1 VSRSAPAAPEGPSG
15 ARIAA
20 LAEAEDRLFRQ
31 RRPKSQALLARARAH
46 MPAGVPMPWMAGLQ
60 RHDPVFVA
68 WGKGSA
74 FTDIDG
80 RRYVDFNLVDL
91 AGSLGFAPPPVV
103 EAVQRR
109 LAEGSSFLLPTEDGL
124 VAAELLAARTP
135 MPFWQFTGSATIA
148 NTEAIRIARFM
159 TGRERV
165 LMFDGKYHGHLDDAL
180 VASDAEG
187 EHAELLGLP
196 KGIEQKARTVP
207 FNDLAA
213 LERALARGDTACL
226 IAEPMLTNCNIVFPE
241 AGFWAEAA
249 RLVRA
254 AGVLLVIDEAHT
266 HAFAYGGLTRL
277 WGLRPDMLILGKGL
291 GTGVPFAAYGATAEI
306 AEVME
311 KNLFSDPGGHGL
323 ALGGT
328 TYGSALA
335 LAAARAALESCL
347 RESNYVRVD
356 ALGRRL
362 AAGLE
367 KIFRRHGLPWR
378 APVIGGRSGWVLAP
392 DLPRD
397 AEESRRAMDRD
408 FADARKLFMAN
419 RGLWDAVASAG
430 PGCSFQHDER
440 DVDLYLEVSAEFLA
454 ALA

>member
-1 VSRSAPAAPEGPSG
+1 MSIAGLSAT
-15 ARIAA
+15 RIAA
-20 LAEAEDRLFRQ
+20 LTQAEDRLFKE
-31 RRPKSQALLARARAH
+31 RRPRSQALLSRARGH

-68 WGKGSA
+68 AGKGAA

-80 RRYVDFNLVDL
+80 QRYVDFNLVDL
-91 AGSLGFAPPPVV
+91 AGFLGFAPPPVV
-103 EAVQRR
+103 DAVQRR
-109 LAEGSSFLLPTEDGL
+109 LAQGSSFLLPTEDG
-124 VAAELLAARTP
+124 VAAAELLAARTP

-148 NTEAIRIARFM
+148 NTEAIRIARLM

-180 VASDAEG
+180 VSSDATG

-196 KGIEQKARTVP
+196 RGVERKARTVP

-213 LERALARGDTACL
+213 LERALALGDTACL
-226 IAEPMLTNCNIVFPE
+226 IAEPMLTNCNIVFPAPGLWDE
-241 AGFWAEAA
+241 AQ
-249 RLVRA
+249 RLVRK

-277 WGLRPDMLILGKGL
+277 WRLEPDMLILGKGL
-291 GTGVPFAAYGATAEI
+291 GTGVPFAAYGVTAEI
-306 AEVME
+306 SHVME

-335 LAAARAALESCL
+335 LAAARAALEHCL
-347 RESNYVRVD
+347 REEDYARVD
-356 ALGRRL
+356 ARGQRL

-367 KIFRRHGLPWR
+367 AIFRRQGLPWR
-378 APVIGGRSGWVLAP
+378 APVMGGRSGWVLAP
-392 DLPRD
+392 ELPRN

-430 PGCSFQHDER
+430 PGSSFQHEASDI
-440 DVDLYLEVSAEFLA
+440 DLYLEVSEAFLK

>member
-1 VSRSAPAAPEGPSG
+1 MSIAGLSP

-20 LAEAEDRLFRQ
+20 LTATEDRLFKES
-31 RRPKSQALLARARAH
+31 RPKSQAMLARARVV

-68 WGKGSA
+68 TGQGAS

-80 RRYVDFNLVDL
+80 HRYVDFNLVDL
-91 AGSLGFAPPPVV
+91 AGSLGFAPPAVV

-109 LAEGSSFLLPTEDGL
+109 LAQGSSFLLPTEDGL
-124 VAAELLAARTP
+124 IAAELLAARTP

-148 NTEAIRIARFM
+148 NTEAIRIARLM

-180 VASDAEG
+180 VSSDADG

-213 LERALARGDTACL
+213 LERALALDDTACL
-226 IAEPMLTNCNIVFPE
+226 IAEPMLTNCNIVFP
-241 AGFWAEAA
+241 APGFWPEAE
-249 RLVRA
+249 RLAKA

-266 HAFAYGGLTRL
+266 HSFAYGGLTRL
-277 WGLRPDMLILGKGL
+277 WGLHPDMLILGKGF
-291 GTGVPFAAYGATAEI
+291 GSGVAFAAYGVRAEI
-306 AEVME
+306 ARLME
-311 KNLFSDPGGHGL
+311 RNLFSDPGGQGL

-328 TYGSALA
+328 TYASALA
-335 LAAARAALESCL
+335 LTAARAALESCM
-347 RESNYVRVD
+347 REVDYARVD
-356 ALGRRL
+356 ALGQRL
-362 AAGLE
+362 ATGLE
-367 KIFRRHGLPWR
+367 AIFRRQDLPWC
-378 APVIGGRSGWVLAP
+378 APVIGGRAGWVLASE
-392 DLPRD
+392 LPRD
-397 AEESRRAMDRD
+397 AAQSRLAMDRE

-430 PGCSFQHDER
+430 PGCSFQHGEA
-440 DVDLYLEVSAEFLA
+440 DVDLYLEVAGEFLA
-454 ALA
+454 AVTR